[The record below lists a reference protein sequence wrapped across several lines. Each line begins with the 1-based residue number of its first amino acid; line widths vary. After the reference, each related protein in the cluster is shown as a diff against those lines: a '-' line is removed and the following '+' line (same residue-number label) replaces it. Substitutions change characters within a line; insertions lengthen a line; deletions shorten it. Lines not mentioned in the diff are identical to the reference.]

1 MPTKVVVC
9 DTPDG
14 LAQLQY
20 VLIKSGAALEI
31 ETVTDGLRA
40 VEVSARTRPELVVA
54 GIEAES
60 LSGAE
65 LVRRLL
71 AVSPETK
78 VICWADA
85 SPLVAAEMLQAGAA
99 AYVSKDDGAEEVFR
113 AMRAV
118 HAGPVALS
126 PDVAA
131 DIATRLLEESNRV
144 ETPFILR
151 SKRFHGHRPR
161 LLLNSRNVCRLLE
174 IGTRTATRLP
184 ATISAKS
191 YGAGCKRRRS
201 PTRVASAARPNAQGF
216 PLWLKTATLRR
227 RPSSTARHHGPDP
240 YHLRRPWPE
249 PTGAAPP
256 NSCAIS
262 KRPIWPTSSN
272 SSSRKSASS

>member
-40 VEVSARTRPELVVA
+40 VEVSARTRPNLVVA

-71 AVSPETK
+71 AVSPQTK
-78 VICWADA
+78 VICWAEA

-99 AYVSKDDGAEEVFR
+99 AYVSKEDGPEEVFR

-126 PDVAA
+126 ADVAA

-144 ETPFILR
+144 ETLETTIAEISDQLQTMTTAKADFLANVSHELR
-151 SKRFHGHRPR
+151 TP
-161 LLLNSRNVCRLLE
+161 V
-174 IGTRTATRLP
+174 TV
-184 ATISAKS
+184 AKGIA
-191 YGAGCKRRRS
+191 Y
-201 PTRVASAARPNAQGF
+201 V
-216 PLWLKTATLRR
+216 LKNRGI
-227 RPSSTARHHGPDP
+227 PKD
-240 YHLRRPWPE
+240 E
-249 PTGAAPP
+249 EE
-256 NSCAIS
+256 
-262 KRPIWPTSSN
+262 
-272 SSSRKSASS
+272 

>member
-40 VEVSARTRPELVVA
+40 VEVSARTRPELVVV
-54 GIEAES
+54 GIETAG

-71 AVSPETK
+71 AVTPETK

-85 SPLVAAEMLQAGAA
+85 SPLVAAEMLDAGAA
-99 AYVSKDDGAEEVFR
+99 ACVSKDEGPEGVFR

-126 PDVAA
+126 PDLAA
-131 DIATRLLEESNRV
+131 DVANRMLEEASRV
-144 ETPFILR
+144 ESLETTIAEISDQLQSMTTAKADFLANVSHELRTP
-151 SKRFHGHRPR
+151 
-161 LLLNSRNVCRLLE
+161 V
-174 IGTRTATRLP
+174 TV
-184 ATISAKS
+184 AKGIA
-191 YGAGCKRRRS
+191 Y
-201 PTRVASAARPNAQGF
+201 V
-216 PLWLKTATLRR
+216 LKNRGI
-227 RPSSTARHHGPDP
+227 P
-240 YHLRRPWPE
+240 
-249 PTGAAPP
+249 
-256 NSCAIS
+256 
-262 KRPIWPTSSN
+262 K
-272 SSSRKSASS
+272 

>member
-1 MPTKVVVC
+1 MPTRVVVC

-31 ETVTDGLRA
+31 EAVTDGLRA

-99 AYVSKDDGAEEVFR
+99 AYVSKQDGAEEVFR

-131 DIATRLLEESNRV
+131 DIATRLLDESNRV
-144 ETPFILR
+144 ETLETTIAEISDQLQTMTTAKADFLAKCPR
-151 SKRFHGHRPR
+151 SSG
-161 LLLNSRNVCRLLE
+161 
-174 IGTRTATRLP
+174 
-184 ATISAKS
+184 
-191 YGAGCKRRRS
+191 RRS
-201 PTRVASAARPNAQGF
+201 PSPRGSR
-216 PLWLKTATLRR
+216 
-227 RPSSTARHHGPDP
+227 
-240 YHLRRPWPE
+240 
-249 PTGAAPP
+249 
-256 NSCAIS
+256 
-262 KRPIWPTSSN
+262 TS
-272 SSSRKSASS
+272 